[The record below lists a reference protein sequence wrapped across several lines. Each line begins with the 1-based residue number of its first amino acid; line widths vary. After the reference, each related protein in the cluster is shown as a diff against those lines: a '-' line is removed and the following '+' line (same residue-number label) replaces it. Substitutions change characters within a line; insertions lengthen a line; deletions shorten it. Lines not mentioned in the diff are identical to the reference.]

1 MSTIWPFDRI
11 ESKHTLYVGKNCMK
25 KVCESLRLHAKNI
38 IDFEKKMLLL
48 TKEELQSYQ
57 DAKACYICGKQFLKK
72 FNNDKNNR
80 KVRDHCHFTGKCRGT
95 AQSICN

>member
-1 MSTIWPFDRI
+1 
-11 ESKHTLYVGKNCMK
+11 MK

-48 TKEELQSYQ
+48 TKEELQSYE